1 MSFYTSINKYGNTLL
16 YRGYNDNGSA
26 ITKRIKFQPTLYIT
40 SQDRDNP
47 PCRGLDGWPLAP
59 MNFGSMKEA
68 MDFRDKYKDLESF
81 KIYGN
86 TNFIAQFVTER
97 FPNDIKFKKEHVNV
111 VNFDIEV
118 ASDEGFPKPEDALF
132 PVISIALKSSK
143 SQVYH
148 VWGLGDYD
156 YEKTEL
162 NMGSDLIQYTKCAS
176 EEELLTKFLTY
187 WEKNPPDII
196 TGWNI
201 KFFDVPYLVN
211 RLARIGSPTAVKRM
225 SPWNMVNDRNKTIM
239 GREHQYY
246 DLVGIQQA
254 DYMELF
260 KKFGYSYGTQESYAL
275 DHIAHT
281 VLGERKLSYEE
292 HGSLHELYKNDY
304 QKFIDYNIR
313 DVQVVERIDEK
324 MGLIAL
330 VLTMTYRGGVNV
342 SDTFGTTA
350 IWDSIIYRKLAQDN
364 IIVPPVQDHPKM
376 SYPGGYVK
384 DPMVGAHDWVVS
396 FDLASL
402 YPNLIVQYN
411 MSPETLMPGMV
422 EGGVERYL
430 NGSPANSEYSVAAN
444 GSQYRK
450 DKQGILPKIIVD
462 YYAERKAVKGKMI
475 EAKKRFEKTGSIEDE
490 KLINNL
496 ENQQMAIKILLNSL
510 YGALGNRYFR
520 YYDLRLAEGIT
531 LSGQLSILW
540 AEKAVNKEMNSILK
554 TKDKDY
560 VIAIDTDSLY
570 VSFADLVNRLDLK
583 DPVKGLDKI
592 CEEHFV
598 KKLEISYA
606 ELFTHMNALTNRMD
620 MEREAIADR
629 GIWTAKKRY
638 ILNVHNNE
646 GVQYTEPKLKIMG
659 IEAIKSSTPMV
670 VRTKLK
676 EIFHVIINGTEQ
688 TTQQYISDFR
698 KEFNTLGPEA
708 VSFPRGVSDV
718 DKWVAVPSTQ
728 NKNKP
733 YAKGCPIHVRGA
745 LVYNNEIKRLSLN
758 KRYGL
763 IQNGEKIKFAY
774 MRLPN
779 PLKEN
784 VLAFPQYLPQEMA
797 LHKYIDY
804 EKQFEKT
811 FLDPLEPI
819 LSAIGWR
826 HEDTMTLEDF
836 FV

>member
-1 MSFYTSINKYGNTLL
+1 MSFYTSINKYGNSLL
-16 YRGYNDNGSA
+16 YRGYNDNGAA
-26 ITKRIKFQPTLYIT
+26 IEKRIKYEPTLYIT
-40 SQDRDNP
+40 SQDKDNP
-47 PCRGLDGWPLAP
+47 PCRGLDGWPLQP
-59 MNFGSMKEA
+59 KRFPSMREA
-68 MDFRDKYKDLESF
+68 NDFRDKYKELEAF

-86 TNFIAQFVTER
+86 HNYVSQFITER
-97 FPNDIKFKKEHVNV
+97 FPTDIKFKKEYVNI

-118 ASDEGFPKPEDALF
+118 ASSEGFPKPEDALF

-143 SQVYH
+143 SRVYR
-148 VWGLGDYD
+148 VWGLDDYD
-156 YEKTEL
+156 HEKSEL
-162 NMGSDLIQYTKCAS
+162 KMGDDLIQYTKCDS
-176 EEELLTKFLTY
+176 EEELLTKFLAY

-211 RLARIGSPTAVKRM
+211 RLYRIGTPQAVKRL
-225 SPWNMVNDRNKTIM
+225 SPWKMVNDRNKTIM
-239 GREHQYY
+239 GREHQFY
-246 DLVGIQQA
+246 DLIGIQQA

-281 VLGERKLSYEE
+281 VLGERKLSYAE
-292 HGSLHELYKNDY
+292 HGSLHELYKNDH

-350 IWDSIIYRKLAQDN
+350 IWDSIIYRKLSLDN
-364 IIVPPVQDHPKM
+364 IIVPPMQDHPKM

-384 DPMVGAHDWVVS
+384 DPMVGSHDWVVS

-411 MSPETLMPGMV
+411 MSPETLMPGMID
-422 EGGVERYL
+422 GGVERYL
-430 NGSPANSEYSVAAN
+430 NGSPVNSEYSVAAN

-520 YYDLRLAEGIT
+520 YYDLRMAEGIT

-570 VSFADLVNRLDLK
+570 VAFNDIVQKLNLK

-598 KKLEISYA
+598 KKLEIAYS
-606 ELFTHMNALTNRMD
+606 EMFTHMNAYMPRMV
-620 MEREAIADR
+620 MEREVIADR

-646 GVQYTEPKLKIMG
+646 GVQYAEPKLKIMG

-676 EIFHVIINGTEQ
+676 EIFKVIINGTEE
-688 TTQQYISDFR
+688 TTQQYIADFR
-698 KEFNTLGPEA
+698 KEFNTLSPED

-718 DKWVAVPSTQ
+718 DKWMETPNAN

-733 YAKGCPIHVRGA
+733 YRKSCPIHVRGA
-745 LVYNNEIKRLSLN
+745 INYNKEIERLGLD
-758 KRYGL
+758 KRYGI

-779 PLKEN
+779 PIKEN
-784 VLAFPQYLPQEMA
+784 TIAFPQYLPQEMK
-797 LHKYIDY
+797 LHNYIDY

-811 FLDPLEPI
+811 FLDPLDPI

-826 HEDTMTLEDF
+826 HEDIMTLEDF

>member
-201 KFFDVPYLVN
+201 KFFDVPYLIN

-688 TTQQYISDFR
+688 TTQQYISEFR

>member
-211 RLARIGSPTAVKRM
+211 RLARIGSPAAVKRM

-364 IIVPPVQDHPKM
+364 IIVPKVEKPKT
-376 SYPGGYVK
+376 SFPGGYVK
-384 DPMVGAHDWVVS
+384 EPQVGSHDWVTS
-396 FDLASL
+396 FDLNSL
-402 YPNLIVQYN
+402 YPMIIVQYN
-411 MSPETLMPGMV
+411 MSPETVVDGMV
-422 EGGVERYL
+422 DRWRGT
-430 NGSPANSEYSVAAN
+430 
-444 GSQYRK
+444 
-450 DKQGILPKIIVD
+450 
-462 YYAERKAVKGKMI
+462 YACKV
-475 EAKKRFEKTGSIEDE
+475 
-490 KLINNL
+490 
-496 ENQQMAIKILLNSL
+496 
-510 YGALGNRYFR
+510 
-520 YYDLRLAEGIT
+520 
-531 LSGQLSILW
+531 
-540 AEKAVNKEMNSILK
+540 
-554 TKDKDY
+554 
-560 VIAIDTDSLY
+560 
-570 VSFADLVNRLDLK
+570 
-583 DPVKGLDKI
+583 
-592 CEEHFV
+592 
-598 KKLEISYA
+598 
-606 ELFTHMNALTNRMD
+606 
-620 MEREAIADR
+620 
-629 GIWTAKKRY
+629 
-638 ILNVHNNE
+638 
-646 GVQYTEPKLKIMG
+646 
-659 IEAIKSSTPMV
+659 
-670 VRTKLK
+670 
-676 EIFHVIINGTEQ
+676 
-688 TTQQYISDFR
+688 
-698 KEFNTLGPEA
+698 
-708 VSFPRGVSDV
+708 
-718 DKWVAVPSTQ
+718 
-728 NKNKP
+728 
-733 YAKGCPIHVRGA
+733 
-745 LVYNNEIKRLSLN
+745 
-758 KRYGL
+758 
-763 IQNGEKIKFAY
+763 
-774 MRLPN
+774 
-779 PLKEN
+779 
-784 VLAFPQYLPQEMA
+784 
-797 LHKYIDY
+797 
-804 EKQFEKT
+804 
-811 FLDPLEPI
+811 
-819 LSAIGWR
+819 
-826 HEDTMTLEDF
+826 
-836 FV
+836 

>member
-1 MSFYTSINKYGNTLL
+1 
-16 YRGYNDNGSA
+16 
-26 ITKRIKFQPTLYIT
+26 
-40 SQDRDNP
+40 
-47 PCRGLDGWPLAP
+47 
-59 MNFGSMKEA
+59 
-68 MDFRDKYKDLESF
+68 
-81 KIYGN
+81 
-86 TNFIAQFVTER
+86 
-97 FPNDIKFKKEHVNV
+97 
-111 VNFDIEV
+111 
-118 ASDEGFPKPEDALF
+118 
-132 PVISIALKSSK
+132 
-143 SQVYH
+143 
-148 VWGLGDYD
+148 
-156 YEKTEL
+156 
-162 NMGSDLIQYTKCAS
+162 
-176 EEELLTKFLTY
+176 
-187 WEKNPPDII
+187 
-196 TGWNI
+196 
-201 KFFDVPYLVN
+201 
-211 RLARIGSPTAVKRM
+211 
-225 SPWNMVNDRNKTIM
+225 
-239 GREHQYY
+239 
-246 DLVGIQQA
+246 
-254 DYMELF
+254 
-260 KKFGYSYGTQESYAL
+260 
-275 DHIAHT
+275 
-281 VLGERKLSYEE
+281 
-292 HGSLHELYKNDY
+292 
-304 QKFIDYNIR
+304 
-313 DVQVVERIDEK
+313 
-324 MGLIAL
+324 
-330 VLTMTYRGGVNV
+330 
-342 SDTFGTTA
+342 
-350 IWDSIIYRKLAQDN
+350 
-364 IIVPPVQDHPKM
+364 
-376 SYPGGYVK
+376 
-384 DPMVGAHDWVVS
+384 
-396 FDLASL
+396 
-402 YPNLIVQYN
+402 
-411 MSPETLMPGMV
+411 MPGMV

>member
-1 MSFYTSINKYGNTLL
+1 
-16 YRGYNDNGSA
+16 
-26 ITKRIKFQPTLYIT
+26 
-40 SQDRDNP
+40 
-47 PCRGLDGWPLAP
+47 
-59 MNFGSMKEA
+59 
-68 MDFRDKYKDLESF
+68 
-81 KIYGN
+81 
-86 TNFIAQFVTER
+86 
-97 FPNDIKFKKEHVNV
+97 
-111 VNFDIEV
+111 
-118 ASDEGFPKPEDALF
+118 
-132 PVISIALKSSK
+132 
-143 SQVYH
+143 
-148 VWGLGDYD
+148 
-156 YEKTEL
+156 
-162 NMGSDLIQYTKCAS
+162 
-176 EEELLTKFLTY
+176 
-187 WEKNPPDII
+187 
-196 TGWNI
+196 
-201 KFFDVPYLVN
+201 
-211 RLARIGSPTAVKRM
+211 
-225 SPWNMVNDRNKTIM
+225 
-239 GREHQYY
+239 
-246 DLVGIQQA
+246 
-254 DYMELF
+254 
-260 KKFGYSYGTQESYAL
+260 
-275 DHIAHT
+275 
-281 VLGERKLSYEE
+281 
-292 HGSLHELYKNDY
+292 
-304 QKFIDYNIR
+304 
-313 DVQVVERIDEK
+313 
-324 MGLIAL
+324 
-330 VLTMTYRGGVNV
+330 
-342 SDTFGTTA
+342 
-350 IWDSIIYRKLAQDN
+350 
-364 IIVPPVQDHPKM
+364 
-376 SYPGGYVK
+376 
-384 DPMVGAHDWVVS
+384 
-396 FDLASL
+396 
-402 YPNLIVQYN
+402 
-411 MSPETLMPGMV
+411 
-422 EGGVERYL
+422 
-430 NGSPANSEYSVAAN
+430 
-444 GSQYRK
+444 
-450 DKQGILPKIIVD
+450 
-462 YYAERKAVKGKMI
+462 MI

-520 YYDLRLAEGIT
+520 YYDLRMAEGIT

-583 DPVKGLDKI
+583 DPVKGLNKI
-592 CEEHFV
+592 CEDHFV
-598 KKLEISYA
+598 KKLEISYN

-718 DKWVAVPSTQ
+718 DKWIAVPSNQ

-779 PLKEN
+779 PIKEN
-784 VLAFPQYLPQEMA
+784 VLAFPQYLPQEMS

-836 FV
+836 FA

>member
-211 RLARIGSPTAVKRM
+211 RLARIGSPAAVKRM

-670 VRTKLK
+670 VRSKLK